1 MTTGNIWIDEAR
13 DTAKQCWYSLD
24 MEREVRDTAASW
36 KTRWEVVN
44 DSDFYEFFT
53 TFPEKGI
60 FSISAEVLR

>member
-1 MTTGNIWIDEAR
+1 MTTENMWIDEAR
-13 DTAKQCWYSLD
+13 QTAKQCWYNLD
-24 MEREVRDTAASW
+24 MEREARDTASW